1 MKNYSKGYFKSHKH
15 HLHDPAVQA
24 LGPMFYS
31 LLVLTVFGFG
41 MNRAIFWAVFRNQHR
56 TEQIWTAL
64 QLGTNPSAKVR
75 YLVRSSYNLG
85 HSPVC
90 FASVPRRKKGRKNDV
105 RSTELLRP
113 ILYSV
118 SQSTPLFSNNKAGL
132 AWFPCH
138 LFFYCSLCSHKN
150 IFQKCHNICDGSAK
164 AESAQ

>member
-132 AWFPCH
+132 A
-138 LFFYCSLCSHKN
+138 
-150 IFQKCHNICDGSAK
+150 
-164 AESAQ
+164 